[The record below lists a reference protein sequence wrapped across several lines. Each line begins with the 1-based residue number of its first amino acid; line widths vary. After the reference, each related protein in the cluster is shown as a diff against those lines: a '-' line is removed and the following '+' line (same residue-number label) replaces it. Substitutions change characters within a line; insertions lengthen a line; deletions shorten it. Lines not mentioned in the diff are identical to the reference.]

1 MEWLVKL
8 KSFGIECMR
17 VLRVTRKPTKQEY
30 WTVAKAAALGM
41 GIIGM
46 LGFVVHLI
54 RQLVFPPLV

>member
-1 MEWLVKL
+1 MQALVKL
-8 KSFGIECMR
+8 KSFGIECLR

-41 GIIGM
+41 GLVGL

-54 RQLVFPPLV
+54 RQLIFPPLA